1 QMRKLS
7 QWPLMYE
14 LIATDFVLI
23 LCVYVC
29 TGIMLCAIRHKAKE
43 MELEVKLLQYQ
54 LGDEMPNDRKNFEI
68 VARHLQKHTFERF
81 SLALN

>member
-1 QMRKLS
+1 QESK
-7 QWPLMYE
+7 WPLLYE
-14 LIATDFVLI
+14 LICTDLVLV
-23 LCVYVC
+23 LCVYIC
-29 TGIMLCAIRHKAKE
+29 TGIMLCVVRHRAKE
-43 MELEVKLLQYQ
+43 VELEVRLLRIQ